1 MKKKTRVSL
10 RHAFVAPKGML
21 IASSDFSAQEFR
33 NAGALSK
40 DVNIAKIYKLEKE
53 YIDKIRPKPINP
65 LTNKSYDDPACDP
78 HIQAAVPLDNE
89 VKRIVLEEPWRAI
102 KEDLHVGPWRQKGKV
117 MNYRLIYLCSAMSLA
132 PELGVSKEEAQ
143 AFIDKYFSY
152 PDGFYGL
159 GEYLKSTALIGSE
172 VRWVRTATG
181 ELIFVNESNSKGL
194 SDSGAASRKS
204 VNSPNQGLGSTQ
216 KKIAL
221 ALADKKFTK
230 LNDKYRNV
238 IRGREGVLG
247 GEIHDE
253 SLAFIPGE
261 CYFHLV
267 PDEKLNEKYNTDI
280 YVKPQVEFDE
290 NIGEHALAL
299 EYGAALKSSMEEA
312 MQETFDII
320 GTDIPPGSSVEVAPW
335 WIH

>member
-1 MKKKTRVSL
+1 
-10 RHAFVAPKGML
+10 
-21 IASSDFSAQEFR
+21 
-33 NAGALSK
+33 
-40 DVNIAKIYKLEKE
+40 
-53 YIDKIRPKPINP
+53 
-65 LTNKSYDDPACDP
+65 
-78 HIQAAVPLDNE
+78 
-89 VKRIVLEEPWRAI
+89 
-102 KEDLHVGPWRQKGKV
+102 

-132 PELGVSKEEAQ
+132 TELGISRDEAQ
-143 AFIDKYFSY
+143 AFINKYFSY

-159 GEYLKSTALIGSE
+159 GGYLQSMASIGSE
-172 VRWVRTATG
+172 LRWIRTATS
-181 ELIFVNESNSKGL
+181 ELIFVNEENSKGL

-204 VNSPNQGLGSTQ
+204 VNSPIQGLGATQ
-216 KKIAL
+216 KKL
-221 ALADKKFTK
+221 ALAIAYKKFTK

-238 IRGREGVLG
+238 VKGREGVLG

-261 CYFHLV
+261 CYFYLV
-267 PDEKLNEKYNTDI
+267 PDKKLNEKYKTDI

-299 EYGAALKSSMEEA
+299 EYGDALKSSMEEG

-335 WIH
+335 WVH